1 MAASHLKLVAPNS
14 DKRTTPKRGT
24 NASYRTREHLVA
36 GEIERLL
43 DATQCLRDRGMILVA
58 FRHGLRAS
66 ELCDLRWDQIDFAA
80 ATMHVRR
87 LKHGTEATHPIE
99 GDELRLLRRLQ
110 RETASPSPFVFVSNR
125 GAPFTRAGFARL
137 VERAGVAAGL
147 ELKVHAHMLR
157 HSCGFELAR
166 RGVDTRAIQGY
177 LGHRC
182 IEHTVAYT
190 ALAPGRFAN
199 IWRD

>member
-137 VERAGVAAGL
+137 VER
-147 ELKVHAHMLR
+147 
-157 HSCGFELAR
+157 
-166 RGVDTRAIQGY
+166 
-177 LGHRC
+177 
-182 IEHTVAYT
+182 
-190 ALAPGRFAN
+190 
-199 IWRD
+199 